1 MYSDFDIIDIIAALS
16 AVDWE
21 SIAEALAYLQ
31 AEICAAYNEAAEW
44 LADALSQIE
53 ETFEDRAE
61 EQTDEDKPNYLLT
74 ICLQPSDSAHTCSIP
89 WYTSGFQ

>member
-1 MYSDFDIIDIIAALS
+1 MYSDFDIIAVLS

-21 SIAEALAYLQ
+21 SIVEALASLQ
-31 AEICAAYNEAAEW
+31 AEICAACNEAAER

-74 ICLQPSDSAHTCSIP
+74 ICLQPSGSAHTCSVP
-89 WYTSGFQ
+89 WYTSGFE